1 MHNLCAGEQDKRT
14 DDKAGANTPGQGI
27 HGQAPHGHNKIY

>member
-14 DDKAGANTPGQGI
+14 DDKAGAKTRATEPGPGTSRS
-27 HGQAPHGHNKIY
+27 